1 MLRLFVG
8 NLPHACDEDALCAWF
23 VQQGHNASSAEVV
36 RDRMTGH
43 SRGFGFVELQDASN
57 LATIVQILKGK
68 AMLGRVLTINAAT
81 PKVPRRAESQS
92 SAA

>member
-8 NLPHACDEDALCAWF
+8 NLPNACDEDALCAWF
-23 VQQGHNASSAEVV
+23 VQQGHHASSAQVV
-36 RDRMTGH
+36 RDRTTGH

-57 LATIVQILKGK
+57 LAETIQILSGK
-68 AMLGRVLTINAAT
+68 AMLGRVLTINGAT
-81 PKVPRRAESQS
+81 PKVSSRPEFRS